1 MATQLAFFN
10 QYLAFGYAELFGEKF
25 HQVGIGLAINGR
37 GGNGDFKLV
46 AMYAHDA
53 IAAGLRLNIQP
64 EHQPLSAGF
73 NGTHSAIHSPGSS
86 TLPVACSTSATPI
99 LITYSSSTSTI
110 GEKSIPPIDG
120 SRLRIGRSSGSA
132 SCIST
137 YSTGLRPW
145 LTQLMIAINSSTQK
159 INEPMVFS
167 RISRAEIQMIGW
179 KVITINSTIA
189 LMTQRIN
196 ATSSEA
202 LSIGPIAGIIRRSG
216 PTIGWVAFTTNCE
229 NGL

>member
-1 MATQLAFFN
+1 
-10 QYLAFGYAELFGEKF
+10 
-25 HQVGIGLAINGR
+25 
-37 GGNGDFKLV
+37 
-46 AMYAHDA
+46 
-53 IAAGLRLNIQP
+53 
-64 EHQPLSAGF
+64 
-73 NGTHSAIHSPGSS
+73 
-86 TLPVACSTSATPI
+86 
-99 LITYSSSTSTI
+99 
-110 GEKSIPPIDG
+110 
-120 SRLRIGRSSGSA
+120 
-132 SCIST
+132 
-137 YSTGLRPW
+137 
-145 LTQLMIAINSSTQK
+145 MIAINSSTQK

-216 PTIGWVAFTTNCE
+216 PTIGCVAFTTNCE